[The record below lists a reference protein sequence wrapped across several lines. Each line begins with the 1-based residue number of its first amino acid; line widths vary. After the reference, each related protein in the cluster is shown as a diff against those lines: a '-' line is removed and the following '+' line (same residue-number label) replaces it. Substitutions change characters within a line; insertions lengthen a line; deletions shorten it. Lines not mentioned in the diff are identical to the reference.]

1 MSESHPYF
9 GQASA
14 PDPLPGQATI
24 YVRFGPAPHQ
34 EIRAEV
40 AEAVLSAWR
49 EKSPKQ
55 FGEALAAAMLADR
68 NGHQ

>member
-1 MSESHPYF
+1 MNETRDYF
-9 GQASA
+9 TPASA
-14 PDPLPGQATI
+14 SDPLPGQATI
-24 YVRFGPAPHQ
+24 YVKFGPAPHQ

-40 AEAVLSAWR
+40 AGPILSAWR